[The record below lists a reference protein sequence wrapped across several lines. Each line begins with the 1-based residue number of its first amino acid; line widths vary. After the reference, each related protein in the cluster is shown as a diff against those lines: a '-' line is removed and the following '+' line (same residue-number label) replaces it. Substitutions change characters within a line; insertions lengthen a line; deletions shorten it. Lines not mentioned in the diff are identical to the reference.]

1 MSRWSRV
8 SSCLDGVA
16 RAVLLS
22 SALTSIVSCGDDFDP
37 PSRVD
42 KLRVLAVGTPAPF
55 ASPGEDVTLSALAF
69 DPLGRRLSWAWATCT
84 DPSSTSVL
92 GCFSE
97 LDPGAITPTTSAGDE
112 RATFTMR
119 IPDDALS
126 RLPEASRASAMVGAV
141 FVACPG
147 TISRGGSDGIPF
159 SCTDET
165 GRALPLDAFEIGAKR
180 IFVRARDK
188 NPVPTIASLAWDG
201 APWADDDVKEV
212 DACDT
217 SGNAIDDC
225 ASVAHR
231 ITASSTPPDVGVDEL
246 GAPFTE
252 AQVVQFYATEGIF
265 EDAVRRW
272 DDATTRWAARAS
284 AKGTEI
290 RFWFVVRDDRGGV
303 SWTQRTVRVR

>member
-1 MSRWSRV
+1 MSRWSWF
-8 SSCLDGVA
+8 SSWLDGVA
-16 RAVLLS
+16 RVVLISAALS
-22 SALTSIVSCGDDFDP
+22 SIVSCGDDFDP
-37 PSRVD
+37 PSRVN
-42 KLRVLAVGTPAPF
+42 KLRVLAVGTQEPF
-55 ASPGEDVTLSALAF
+55 ASPGEEVSLSALVF
-69 DPLGRRLSWAWATCT
+69 DPSGRRLSWTWATCT

-97 LDPGAITPTTSAGDE
+97 LDPATVTTSTGGE
-112 RATFTMR
+112 GATFTMR
-119 IPDDALS
+119 IPADALS

-147 TISRGGSDGIPF
+147 TISKGGEGGVPF
-159 SCTDET
+159 SCTDDA
-165 GRALPLDAFEIGAKR
+165 GRVLPLDAFEIGAKR

-188 NPVPTIASLAWDG
+188 NPVPTFTSLSWDG
-201 APWADDDVKEV
+201 APWAEDDVKEV

-217 SGNAIDDC
+217 SGNEIDDC

-231 ITASSTPPDVGVDEL
+231 ITASSTPPDTGVDEL
-246 GAPFTE
+246 GTPFTE

-272 DDATTRWAARAS
+272 DDATTRWAARTS
-284 AKGTEI
+284 SKGTEI